1 MAWSTKKR
9 RGRPKVERVP
19 HDYGNSRVQARA
31 DLFRICGGDASKGH
45 EMTCV
50 GRLML
55 VGAFDG
61 LEQEPAAYLSALLD
75 YSSAYWGEYGGGPKV
90 AQYERSDRSVDN
102 RWDDPRGDWFATID
116 QRLRDA
122 GYQARKAVHE
132 VSVDRHWFVDEDV
145 AWAGRIIATRLLQKG
160 AKLEFA
166 ELACDSDW
174 AMLELLRSGAA
185 ALVGS
190 KVLRAA

>member
-1 MAWSTKKR
+1 
-9 RGRPKVERVP
+9 VP
-19 HDYGNSRVQARA
+19 QNGRVQARA
-31 DLFRICGGDASKGH
+31 ELFRVFSGDASKGH

-75 YSSAYWGEYGGGPKV
+75 YSSAYWGEYGGGPKI
-90 AQYERSDRSVDN
+90 AAYERSDRSHDS
-102 RWDDPRGDWFATID
+102 RWDDPRGDWFKAID

-122 GYQARKAVHE
+122 GYQARKAVHA

-145 AWAGRIIATRLLQKG
+145 DWAGRIIATRLLQKG
-160 AKLEFA
+160 VRLEFA

-174 AMLELLRSGAA
+174 AMLELLRAGAR
-185 ALVGS
+185 ALVEAPQRR
-190 KVLRAA
+190 LAA